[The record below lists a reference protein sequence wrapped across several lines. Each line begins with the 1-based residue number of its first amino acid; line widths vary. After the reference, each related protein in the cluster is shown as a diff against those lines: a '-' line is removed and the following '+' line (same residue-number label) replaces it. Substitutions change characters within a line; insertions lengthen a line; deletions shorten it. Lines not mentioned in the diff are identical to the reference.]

1 MIVRGWLVWGFL
13 TSVAAFWGSPDT
25 ESKSWDDVI
34 PVSVR
39 VQHAWHHG
47 DGKAAYVAEM
57 LEAAHSVWPTS
68 FFSIMDR
75 VSGSGQ
81 LEQLANNQSLSARDL
96 YDTLDAILYKYAQ
109 DTDTI
114 RLHHEWRAAV
124 AMHTQAADVEAYY
137 QLYQQSPVSDSA
149 SKNCAWIDV
158 GHKRLCD
165 LEEAKSAISSMSS
178 PSKTNF
184 EQLMINDH
192 VYAPFASAF
201 VSSPKVILHAD
212 LYDPTLGAKHK
223 MLMQFAQDP
232 QHAIQY
238 VIRWKPSSKQSDY
251 HMPHFSGFGAAL
263 HLKKVDYLV
272 IDDRKVSGAPNT
284 SSQSIALQWTDRSKQ
299 SYQQL
304 ASQLS
309 KSKKPTL
316 SIQDAVGAQ
325 TTLSEEQ
332 IASIGAAAAHV
343 ILKASSPLSTLTE
356 LLSNFPAH
364 AANLAQYAARI
375 SKEDSIFQALDQL
388 QTRTVDPGVCL
399 TWLNGKNMPLDEFHP
414 LELLQRIRE
423 ERSLLHLFASPE
435 IGIDAP
441 SAHMLLTNLGVNKA
455 FSPGVAPIPRY
466 DASDRRELQKFGASP
481 ISWRNDLREEGKG
494 QWPSDLKTLLQPR
507 WPGQPLQLAQNFFN
521 LVLIPNVTDPK
532 SIQLLREILAS
543 GIGAYG
549 LHFGVTAL
557 TDTSARSQE
566 FAEVL
571 YYALDTLTNQELDQ
585 FLREFIHVQ
594 DQAAA
599 RKLLI
604 RALKNNHGAPEAKA
618 FCKTGKRTAAMQ
630 ARILAT
636 NAYLDRLGVDRTKN
650 GAVYLNGQSLS
661 YSDDLLQAAVA
672 AQVAQTRL
680 AAKDIKE
687 GRIEPAQIPTYFYNL
702 PDTQSGRFTLL
713 SRLTQSQPWIYV
725 NLPEIWDSFR
735 SGGLRDDLSVL
746 DHFKY
751 HDADAANVSLRI
763 VADVDHPDGKK
774 LVLHALQAL
783 KHTKMRLNFIHIP
796 TNPARSLSQ
805 FLYAVQKHDRFNE
818 ISVDELSSAIAEDRV
833 ESLAASL
840 QLSMDKDQADSF
852 WRLAATPFVEQGKG
866 PMIIIN
872 GLLLNEISVNTTDDS
887 DIAAIVA
894 WEQQKHVVT
903 LLDALDVGDDDRDAQ
918 SEALEFV
925 SSLLGSAY
933 SVKKGQEGV
942 FAPRPTTR
950 INLRPILEHSEAA
963 VEFGPSDAD
972 IRIAVIMDPLSDLA
986 PSIAASLQFLAN
998 LQDVHLTL
1006 VMNPRAK
1013 YNQLPL
1019 QRFSQYDAR
1028 LAPQFDDNGHE
1039 SAPGVVF
1046 GLLPAQAVLTM
1057 QLFAPRTLVTMA
1069 EDAVYD
1075 LDNIRLADLAPS
1087 ARESGIQAGYT
1098 VRSLLVEGH
1107 ARSVEGDTPHG
1118 LQLLLTTAHHQEVL
1132 DTIVMENMGYFQF
1145 RAQPG
1150 PWSLQVRE
1158 GRSADVY
1165 EMQSVGAEGWNS
1177 PSIAETGHSFMV
1189 TSLLG
1194 KLLYPVFQ
1202 KQAGMLDADLITE
1215 ITAPQDQLDL
1225 ESTNRGGHAD
1235 INIFTLASGHLYE
1248 RMTYIMILSVLEHT
1262 QKSVKFWFVEN
1273 FLSPSFKA
1281 FIPHLAKAYN
1291 FRYEMITYA
1300 WPKWLREQS
1309 EKQRMIWAYK
1319 ILFLDVLFPLDLERV
1334 IFVDADQIVRADLMD
1349 LVEMD
1354 LNGAPYGYPPM
1365 GDDSEDMDG
1374 FRFWKQG
1381 YWRNFL
1387 RGRTYHISALYVV
1400 DLQRFRAVAAGDI
1413 LRRHYQRLT
1422 ADPNSLAN
1430 LDQDLPNHL
1439 QQALPIFTLDK
1450 TWLWCETWCSYDWL
1464 PQAKT
1469 IDLCSNPKTK
1479 EPKLDRA
1486 RRQIPEWNRLDAEV
1500 AAFAEKLAE
1509 DHQEIV
1515 QPSPVK
1521 NQTES
1526 LMNHTSEEQVTHDE
1540 L

>member
-1 MIVRGWLVWGFL
+1 MVRGWLGWCFL
-13 TSVAAFWGSPDT
+13 TSVAAFWGSTDT

-34 PVSVR
+34 PVNVY

-68 FFSIMDR
+68 FFYIMDR
-75 VSGSGQ
+75 VSASEQLGQ
-81 LEQLANNQSLSARDL
+81 LAINSSVSARDL
-96 YDTLDAILYKYAQ
+96 YDTLDAVLYEHAQ
-109 DTDTI
+109 NTDSVP
-114 RLHHEWRAAV
+114 LHHEWRAAV

-137 QLYQQSPVSDSA
+137 QLYQQSLISDSDWG
-149 SKNCAWIDV
+149 SCAWMDV
-158 GHKRLCD
+158 GSERICD

-178 PSKTNF
+178 ASKSSLD
-184 EQLMINDH
+184 QLTINDH

-201 VSSPKVILHAD
+201 ASLPLVILYAD

-223 MLMQFAQDP
+223 MLMQLAQDP

-238 VIRWKPSSKQSDY
+238 ILRWKPSSKQSDY
-251 HMPHFSGFGAAL
+251 CMPHFSGFGAAL

-272 IDDRKVSGAPNT
+272 IDDRKVSAAPNT
-284 SSQSIALQWTDRSKQ
+284 SSQAIAMQWTDSSKKC
-299 SYQQL
+299 YQQL
-304 ASQLS
+304 ASRLS
-309 KSKKPTL
+309 KSSKPTV
-316 SIQDAVGAQ
+316 SIQNAVAAQ
-325 TTLSEEQ
+325 ATLSEDHL
-332 IASIGAAAAHV
+332 ASIGPAAAHV
-343 ILKASSPLSTLTE
+343 ILKAFSPLRTLTE

-364 AANLAQYAARI
+364 AANLAQYATRL
-375 SKEDSIFQALDQL
+375 SKDDSIFLALDQL
-388 QTRTVDPGVCL
+388 QSRTVDPGVCL

-423 ERSLLHLFASPE
+423 ERNLLHLFAAPE

-441 SAHMLLTNLGVNKA
+441 SAQMLLTNFGVNKA
-455 FSPGVAPIPRY
+455 FSPGKAPTPRY
-466 DASDRRELQKFGASP
+466 DASDRRESQRFDASP
-481 ISWRNDLREEGKG
+481 ISWRNDLREDGKG
-494 QWPSDLKTLLQPR
+494 HWPSDLKTLLQPR

-521 LVLIPNVTDPK
+521 LVLIPNVTDPG

-543 GIGAYG
+543 HIGAYG
-549 LHFGVTAL
+549 LHFGITAL
-557 TDTSARSQE
+557 TDPSVKSQE

-585 FLREFIHVQ
+585 FLREFAHVQ

-599 RKLLI
+599 RKVLI
-604 RALKNNHGAPEAKA
+604 RALKNNQGAPEAKA
-618 FCKTGKRTAAMQ
+618 FCKTGQRTSAMQ
-630 ARILAT
+630 KRILAT

-650 GAVYLNGQSLS
+650 GAVYLNGESLS
-661 YSDDLLQAAVA
+661 YRDDVLQAAVA

-680 AAKDIKE
+680 AAKDIQE
-687 GRIEPAQIPTYFYNL
+687 GSIESVQIPTYFYDL
-702 PDTQSGRFTLL
+702 PDTQRGRFTLL
-713 SRLTQSQPWIYV
+713 SRLTQSQPWVYV
-725 NLPEIWDSFR
+725 NLPEIWESLR
-735 SGGLRDDLSVL
+735 LGGLRADFSVL

-751 HDADAANVSLRI
+751 HDSEAVNVSLRI
-763 VADVDHPDGKK
+763 VADVDHPDGKQ
-774 LVLHALQAL
+774 LVLHALHAL
-783 KHTKMRLNFIHIP
+783 KHTKMRLNFVHIP
-796 TNPARSLSQ
+796 TNPAGALSQ
-805 FLYAVQKHDRFNE
+805 FLYAVQKHGRFDE
-818 ISVDELSSAIAEDRV
+818 ISVDELASAIVEGRI
-833 ESLAASL
+833 ESLATSL
-840 QLSMDKDQADSF
+840 QLPMDRNEADSF
-852 WRLAATPFVEQGKG
+852 WKLAATPFVEQGNC
-866 PMIIIN
+866 PMLIIN
-872 GLLLNEISVNTTDDS
+872 GLLLSEISVNTTDDS
-887 DIAAIVA
+887 DIAEIVA

-918 SEALEFV
+918 SEAVEFV

-950 INLRPILEHSEAA
+950 INLQPILEHSEAA
-963 VEFGPSDAD
+963 VDFGSSDAD
-972 IRIAVIMDPLSDLA
+972 IRIAVIMDPLSDHA
-986 PSIAASLQFLAN
+986 PSMAASLQFLAN
-998 LQDVHLTL
+998 LPDVHLTL
-1006 VMNPRAK
+1006 VMNPRVK
-1013 YNQLPL
+1013 YTQLPL
-1019 QRFSQYDAR
+1019 QRFSQFDAR
-1028 LAPQFDDNGHE
+1028 LAPQFHDDGHE
-1039 SAPGVVF
+1039 LAPGVSF
-1046 GLLPAQAVLTM
+1046 ALLPAQAVLTM

-1075 LDNIRLADLAPS
+1075 LDNIRLADIAPS
-1087 ARESGIQAGYT
+1087 ARKSGVQAGYT

-1107 ARSVEGDTPHG
+1107 ARAVEGDTPHG
-1118 LQLLLTTAHHQEVL
+1118 LQLLLTTAHNQQVL

-1150 PWSLQVRE
+1150 LWSLQIRD

-1165 EMQSVGAEGWNS
+1165 EMQSLGAEGWNS
-1177 PSIAETGHSFMV
+1177 PSIADTGKSFMV

-1202 KQAGMLDADLITE
+1202 KQAGMLHADLIAE
-1215 ITAPQDQLDL
+1215 MDAPQDEFHL
-1225 ESTNRGGHAD
+1225 ETTNRGGHAD

-1262 QKSVKFWFVEN
+1262 HKSVKFWFVEN

-1281 FIPHLAKAYN
+1281 FLPHLAKAYH
-1291 FRYEMITYA
+1291 FQYEMITYA
-1300 WPKWLREQS
+1300 WPKWLREQT

-1334 IFVDADQIVRADLMD
+1334 IFVDADQIVRADLMQ

-1354 LNGAPYGYPPM
+1354 LHGAPYGYPPM

-1400 DLQRFRAVAAGDI
+1400 DLQRFRAVAAGDL

-1515 QPSPVK
+1515 QPSPVH
-1521 NQTES
+1521 NATES
-1526 LMNHTSEEQVTHDE
+1526 LMNPTSEPPMTHDE